1 MAKQLSQAE
10 LAKIGA
16 KVVEQNEKAKVRGKA
31 RGKALQRLVGAHET
45 EFDGYMD
52 QELKNLGVS

>member
-31 RGKALQRLVGAHET
+31 RGKALQRLVAAHET

-52 QELKNLGVS
+52 QELTT

>member
-1 MAKQLSQAE
+1 MAKELSQAE

-31 RGKALQRLVGAHET
+31 RGKATQRLISANQDQ
-45 EFDGYMD
+45 FDTFL
-52 QELKNLGVS
+52 EEEKRRLGVQ

>member
-1 MAKQLSQAE
+1 MAKTLTQAE

-31 RGKALQRLVGAHET
+31 RGKALQRLVANHET
-45 EFDGYMD
+45 EFNTLLDEEKRRAGT
-52 QELKNLGVS
+52 S